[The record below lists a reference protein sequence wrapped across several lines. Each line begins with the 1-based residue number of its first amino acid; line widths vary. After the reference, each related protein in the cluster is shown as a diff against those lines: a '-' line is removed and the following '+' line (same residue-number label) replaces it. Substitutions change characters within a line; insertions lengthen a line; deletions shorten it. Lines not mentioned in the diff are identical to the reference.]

1 MKKVYTIRKENEK
14 LKKKKE
20 KKTVAKKYVEKLK
33 FHIEI
38 Q

>member
-1 MKKVYTIRKENEK
+1 MAYTIRKENKK

-20 KKTVAKKYVEKLK
+20 KKTIAKKNVEKFK
-33 FHIEI
+33 FQIEI